1 MTITSTG
8 WLKTVG
14 LNDFECQTCGWNVT
28 AGEPRVYTYA
38 GEGRPHRVV
47 VDYKLDAKLE
57 PIIELEE
64 HVENVYHSFCYNE
77 PDIPSPESDKRKYK
91 YEDYAYL
98 TQRVTLIEF
107 GNRTDDMRGESYRSN
122 IEIGE
127 KYE

>member
-64 HVENVYHSFCYNE
+64 QIENVYHSFCY
-77 PDIPSPESDKRKYK
+77 DMPSAKPQKEYN

-98 TQRVTLIEF
+98 TQRVTIDEF
-107 GNRTDDMRGESYRSN
+107 DNRTDGVRGESHRTN

>member
-14 LNDFECQTCGWNVT
+14 LKDFECQACGWNVT

-57 PIIELEE
+57 PIIELAE
-64 HVENVYHSFCYNE
+64 HIENVYHSFCYEMPPAEQNKE
-77 PDIPSPESDKRKYK
+77 YK

-98 TQRVTLIEF
+98 TQRATLNEF
-107 GNRTDDMRGESYRSN
+107 GNQTDGMRGESYRSN

>member
-1 MTITSTG
+1 MTIASTG

-14 LNDFECQTCGWNVT
+14 LNDYECQTCGWNVT

-38 GEGRPHRVV
+38 GEGRPHRVD
-47 VDYKLDAKLE
+47 VDYKLDAELE

-77 PDIPSPESDKRKYK
+77 PDIPSPESDKKNYK

-98 TQRVTLIEF
+98 TRRIPPNEF
-107 GNRTDDMRGESYRSN
+107 HDPIDGKRGDGYRYN
-122 IEIGE
+122 INLGE
-127 KYE
+127 GYE